1 MKALENGVVM
11 RIFIGES
18 DTHQGTNLS
27 EAIVLTAQKLGMN
40 GATVLHGIMGYGAH
54 SLIHTTK
61 ILRLSEDLPV
71 IIVIADTRENVGL
84 LMPFLEETVKE
95 GLVTIENAEIFRFTG
110 GNKSQVI

>member
-18 DTHQGTNLS
+18 DTYQGTNLS
-27 EAIVLTAQKLGMN
+27 EAIVLKARKLGMN

>member
-1 MKALENGVVM
+1 MRTPENGVVM

-18 DTHQGTNLS
+18 DTWQGTNLS
-27 EAIVLTAQKLGMN
+27 EAIVLKARKLGIN

-71 IIVIADTRENVGL
+71 ILVIADTKDKVEL
-84 LMPFLEETVKE
+84 LIPFLEETVRE
-95 GLVTIENAEIFRFTG
+95 GLVTIENAEIYRFTG
-110 GNKSQVI
+110 GNKSQL

>member
-1 MKALENGVVM
+1 MRTPENGVVM

-18 DTHQGTNLS
+18 DTWQGTNLS
-27 EAIVLTAQKLGMN
+27 EAIVLKARKLGIN

-71 IIVIADTRENVGL
+71 ILVIADTKDKVEL
-84 LMPFLEETVKE
+84 LIPFLEETVRE
-95 GLVTIENAEIFRFTG
+95 GLVTIENAEIYRFTG
-110 GNKSQVI
+110 GNKPQL